1 MTLKTSNLA
10 FKQRVDEQIHNEIM
24 RKAIVMAQE
33 DMLALIVKIWQMN

>member
-24 RKAIVMAQE
+24 RKAIVMAQGV
-33 DMLALIVKIWQMN
+33 LALIVKIWQMN